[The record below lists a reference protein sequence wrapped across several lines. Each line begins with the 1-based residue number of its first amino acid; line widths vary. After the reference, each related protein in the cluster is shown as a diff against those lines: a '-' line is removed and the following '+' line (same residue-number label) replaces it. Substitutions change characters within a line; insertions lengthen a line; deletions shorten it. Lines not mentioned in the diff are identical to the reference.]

1 MAPTQSNN
9 PFLLEEREPLPVGDR
24 RFDSKTFKCWV
35 EDLPK
40 GNLGQ
45 TSRELYNVLR
55 KLNRTEIP
63 VSDRM
68 RNLNQLQDSLMFVL
82 DELAGTY
89 IREPLPLSEANR
101 NRSKLTNALY
111 VLVIQAYKTVL
122 DQYHNQS
129 QALQLLHKSSRT
141 EAIHHLLY
149 FLGRDLLHAYQLYQ
163 SPPEFIWKE
172 IHSIYKYAVDHNL
185 HKKPVNNEDPRLV
198 AQSTT
203 TDLYLQI
210 LLLSLAGPYR
220 LLQGEALTVY
230 MALKQWVLKCE
241 LLDLNTKVKGK
252 EYFYTIDILS
262 DAPTH
267 YHGATGGDKIKKG
280 WLLSTAGLAK
290 QLAIELEARQGSK
303 SENRTLRVK
312 QDLDVVSMD
321 LLARLMLTWGVG
333 VRRSDKRNVS
343 SGEVSLIM
351 GLDALYHHLEGEPVK
366 GYVLHNAAQIQSL
379 SLKQDLPD
387 KRMNMIEGEKLELET
402 DEFVIDGGPDLSN
415 YGEEADEEVI
425 GEQLS
430 TRRNLII
437 GDTLDTVDRSILTC
451 AIYNESVYG
460 YHLYLSNAI
469 VKKVRVGELVGI
481 LKNATNTVNKDLSLG
496 VIRWMMLEQ
505 KGILNFGVELL
516 GSDAVPVIL
525 RRMRNGK
532 IVEDLKAFFL
542 TRRRVEITLLT
553 PPLYVEDSD
562 ELYLYQAGKM
572 RPVIFNQ
579 SLERTASFTQFIFE
593 GTSVQS
599 IEPESDADTDNDDK
613 YSDDDFESLWKNL
626 T

>member
-24 RFDSKTFKCWV
+24 RFDPKIFKSWV

-45 TSRELYNVLR
+45 TSREIYNTLR
-55 KLNRTEIP
+55 RLNRTEIP

-82 DELAGTY
+82 DELAGSY
-89 IREPLPLSEANR
+89 IREPLPLSESNR

-129 QALQLLHKSSRT
+129 QAIQLLHKSSRI

-172 IHSIYKYAVDHNL
+172 IHSIYRYAVDHNL

-198 AQSTT
+198 AQSTA
-203 TDLYLQI
+203 TDLYLQV

-220 LLQGEALTVY
+220 LLQGEALSVY
-230 MALKQWVLKCE
+230 MALKQWVSKCE
-241 LLDLNTKVKGK
+241 LLDLSTKVKGK
-252 EYFYTIDILS
+252 EYFYVIDILS

-290 QLAIELEARQGSK
+290 QLANELEVRQGSK
-303 SENRTLRVK
+303 SENRTLRLN
-312 QDLDVVSMD
+312 QDIDVVSMD

-343 SGEVSLIM
+343 SGEVSIIM
-351 GLDALYHHLEGEPVK
+351 GLDALYDYLEGEPVNK
-366 GYVLHNAAQIQSL
+366 GHVSRHPTQIQNL
-379 SLKQDLPD
+379 SHKRD
-387 KRMNMIEGEKLELET
+387 KLINRINMVEGEKLELET
-402 DEFVIDGGPDLSN
+402 DEFVVDGGPDLSQ
-415 YGEEADEEVI
+415 YGQEVQEEVS
-425 GEQLS
+425 GQKLS
-430 TRRNLII
+430 TSSNLSIE
-437 GDTLDTVDRSILTC
+437 DTPKAVDDSSLKC

-460 YHLYLSNAI
+460 YHLYLSNTI

-481 LKNATNTVNKDLSLG
+481 YKDYVNRVNKDLAIG

-505 KGILNFGVELL
+505 KGVLNFGVELL
-516 GSDAVPVIL
+516 GSDAVPVVV
-525 RRMRNGK
+525 RRMRTGK
-532 IVEDLKAFFL
+532 TVEDLKAFFL
-542 TRRRVEITLLT
+542 TRRRVEITLIT
-553 PPLYVEDSD
+553 PPLYVEDDD
-562 ELYLYQAGKM
+562 ELYLYQAGRL

-593 GTSVQS
+593 STSVQS
-599 IEPESDADTDNDDK
+599 MEADTESDDK
-613 YSDDDFESLWKNL
+613 NSDDDFESLWKNL